1 MQLFWTK
8 SSSTVKPSDVDYTSS
23 PTTVYLHRNVTER
36 TTSDGVKFYDYEE
49 CKLTPEDFKT
59 YVSATYTDITNGVDE
74 LGNTMSSTVEAVD
87 GLGETI
93 SSLEERISTLESKE
107 NSLSN

>member
-49 CKLTPEDFKT
+49 CKLTREQFTQYVVNNFDTVSSCIDDFGELIS
-59 YVSATYTDITNGVDE
+59 VNASAIDEAMTMLSDIQERLTK
-74 LGNTMSSTVEAVD
+74 
-87 GLGETI
+87 
-93 SSLEERISTLESKE
+93 LEEK
-107 NSLSN
+107 